1 MFVFCVIN
9 PKCKF
14 CGNLDQ
20 FGSAVKCEVCTE
32 REREG
37 EELDMMLK
45 KILCFLTTSKDDMA
59 LSVLV
64 HVLSVLE
71 GIKMATFGAQKI

>member
-1 MFVFCVIN
+1 VH
-9 PKCKF
+9 
-14 CGNLDQ
+14 
-20 FGSAVKCEVCTE
+20 
-32 REREG
+32 REREV
-37 EELDMMLK
+37 EELDMMLQ

>member
-1 MFVFCVIN
+1 MATWISLVLQLNVRCA
-9 PKCKF
+9 
-14 CGNLDQ
+14 Q
-20 FGSAVKCEVCTE
+20 
-32 REREG
+32 REG
-37 EELDMMLK
+37 EELDMMLQ